1 MKPKT
6 PPKLAAFLHGLA
18 HAVIGSTLLT
28 LATPDVHAQNST
40 NATSAY
46 NGYLSAYLVTT
57 QVNGYNY
64 PLPYIAQSITDRD
77 RLFMWAQAYVITGLE
92 DNYDRTRSSSD
103 LTLINNILTSFLAQD
118 KTDLTWDNWN
128 DDIEW
133 ACIAL
138 AHGYQQTGNS
148 AFLSAAG
155 NNWNAVYNR
164 TRGWDSTFGGGIWE
178 NTDPKTPQET
188 PSKCVL
194 SNAPFVIAGG
204 MLYRITGDSNY
215 LTKSQQAYAWMRGE
229 CFNTSTGQVIEGI
242 SDNGTTSGTPLTSNN
257 SYNSGIF
264 LNAANTLYKLTGTA
278 QYYNDALLAANW
290 VVNNH
295 SVMTE
300 DHPNNGPFGSEE
312 FFRALSLFAAQNNLW
327 SKYQPWLEANCTA
340 AWNNRRTD
348 YNITWNNYG
357 SATPGGDM
365 QAMEA
370 ISSVI
375 VQAVT
380 QVSPVAGQH
389 SIINYANSLAV
400 DDTMSTA
407 QGAGIQQWGWNGGRQ
422 QQWDFTQN
430 SDSTWTIK
438 SEYSGYVLDDPNLST
453 TNGQQMDQWPANG
466 GANQKWVVTL
476 QSNGTYVLKNQSS
489 GQVLDNDNKN
499 ANGTPAI
506 QWPANGGTNQTW
518 YLK

>member
-1 MKPKT
+1 MIPNT
-6 PPKLAAFLHGLA
+6 PQKLAAFLRSLA
-18 HAVIGSTLLT
+18 CAAVGSTVLT
-28 LATPDVHAQNST
+28 LATPNAHAQNSA
-40 NATSAY
+40 NATTVY

-92 DNYDRTRSSSD
+92 DNYDRTRSSTD
-103 LTLINNILTSFLAQD
+103 FTLINNILTSFLAQD
-118 KTDLTWDNWN
+118 KTDLTWDSWN

-148 AFLSAAG
+148 AFLSAAA

-164 TRGWDSTFGGGIWE
+164 GWSSTLGGGILE
-178 NTDPKTPQET
+178 QQADT
-188 PSKCVL
+188 SKCVL
-194 SNAPFVIAGG
+194 SNAPFITAGG
-204 MLYRITGDSNY
+204 ILYRITGDSNY
-215 LTKSQQAYAWMRGE
+215 LNKCQQVYSWMRSN
-229 CFNTSTGQVIEGI
+229 CFNTSTGQVIEGV
-242 SDNGTTSGTPLTSNN
+242 NPSGQITSNN
-257 SYNSGIF
+257 SYNGGIF

-278 QYYNDALLAANW
+278 QYYNDAVLAANW

-300 DHPNNGPFGSEE
+300 DHPANGPFGSEE
-312 FFRALSLFAAQNNLW
+312 FFRALSQFAAQNNLW
-327 SKYQPWLEANCTA
+327 SKYQPWLQANCTA

-348 YNITWNNYG
+348 YNITWNNF
-357 SATPGGDM
+357 SSPTPGGDM
-365 QAMEA
+365 QAMEG
-370 ISSVI
+370 ISSLI

-380 QVSPVAGQH
+380 QISPVAGPH

-400 DDTMSTA
+400 DNTMSTA

-422 QQWDFTQN
+422 QQWDFSQN

-438 SEYSGYVLDDPNLST
+438 SEYSGYLLDDPASST
-453 TNGQQMDQWPANG
+453 ASGTQMDQWPGNSG
-466 GANQKWVVTL
+466 TNQKWVVTQ
-476 QSNGTYVLKNQSS
+476 QSNGTYLLKNQSS
-489 GQVLDNDNKN
+489 GQVLDNDNKT
-499 ANGTPAI
+499 ANGTPLI
-506 QWPANGGTNQTW
+506 QWPANGGSNQTW